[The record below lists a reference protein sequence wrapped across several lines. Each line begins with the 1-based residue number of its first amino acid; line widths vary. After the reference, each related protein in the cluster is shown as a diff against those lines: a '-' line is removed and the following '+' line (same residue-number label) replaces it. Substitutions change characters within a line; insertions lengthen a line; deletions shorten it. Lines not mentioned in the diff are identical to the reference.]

1 MFNTPAGPTLL
12 GIDVIWVG
20 TILAGVA
27 AAAVLV
33 FLHSIGAFGVL
44 LMVGGSIPGETKVA
58 SIAIYEA
65 VEMMNYEAA
74 GLIALSFIPISYAF
88 LLLIN
93 RLNAR
98 AGA

>member
-1 MFNTPAGPTLL
+1 MKDQAKTKQTLI
-12 GIDVIWVG
+12 GE
-20 TILAGVA
+20 LASLRKRIAQLEQSESEHRQVEEALRASENRYYKLFKHMSSGV
-27 AAAVLV
+27 
-33 FLHSIGAFGVL
+33 
-44 LMVGGSIPGETKVA
+44 
-58 SIAIYEA
+58 AIYEA